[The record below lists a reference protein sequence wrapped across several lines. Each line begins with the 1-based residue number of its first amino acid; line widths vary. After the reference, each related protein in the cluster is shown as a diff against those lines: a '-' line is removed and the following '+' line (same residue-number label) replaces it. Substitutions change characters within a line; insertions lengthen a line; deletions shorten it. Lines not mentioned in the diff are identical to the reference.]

1 MFALTVDQ
9 RSSRESA
16 DAVDDAI
23 ERLCAAEAAGALKFA
38 LSPERTSGDE
48 FQCLLADAEST
59 YSAVR
64 ILARDGRWHIGVGV
78 GPAELPLPSSV
89 RESRGPAL
97 VRARGA
103 VEAAK
108 AADPSI
114 VLIGESE
121 AAIEANGILQLV
133 GTLWGARSDLGWQA
147 IAALERQDGDA
158 SLTELAGKL
167 GISKQALSQR
177 LQAARWQVEQTAKDA
192 VINSLARAD
201 EQAVE

>member
-78 GPAELPLPSSV
+78 EPAELPLPSGV

-108 AADPSI
+108 AADPPI

-158 SLTELAGKL
+158 SLTELARKL

-177 LQAARWQVEQTAKDA
+177 LRAARWPVAKDY
-192 VINSLARAD
+192 
-201 EQAVE
+201 

>member
-78 GPAELPLPSSV
+78 EPAELPLPSGV

-103 VEAAK
+103 V
-108 AADPSI
+108 DPSL

-177 LQAARWQVEQTAKDA
+177 LRAARWPDAKDY
-192 VINSLARAD
+192 
-201 EQAVE
+201 